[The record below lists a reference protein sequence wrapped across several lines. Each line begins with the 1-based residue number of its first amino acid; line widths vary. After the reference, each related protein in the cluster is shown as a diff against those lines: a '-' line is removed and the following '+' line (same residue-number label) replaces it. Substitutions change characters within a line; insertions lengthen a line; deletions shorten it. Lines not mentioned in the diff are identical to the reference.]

1 MPRRSH
7 IKTICA
13 LLVSGLLI
21 CGFPATDA
29 IAQKSGEKQQQG
41 GMTSREAA
49 DKARAQHGGKVLKV
63 TRKGKGYRVKLLQDS
78 GRVITVTVKD

>member
-1 MPRRSH
+1 MPRRRH
-7 IKTICA
+7 LQAICA
-13 LLVSGLLI
+13 LLISSLLLWAI
-21 CGFPATDA
+21 PVTDA
-29 IAQKSGEKQQQG
+29 VAQKSGEKQQQG
-41 GMTSREAA
+41 GMSAREAA